1 MTIVVDFGIS
11 VDRFELG
18 GFVADLALE
27 AELERV
33 VPTGDRVIPYVW
45 VTGESTALDSLT
57 ETLETSDKTRSVA
70 VLDELLIDG
79 SEERQRLYR
88 VEWVT
93 DDLDVIKGIVD
104 ADGAVLEGKSTNDYW
119 RLRFRFPDHQNVAEF
134 YQYLAD
140 NDITDFRID
149 SIYQLEQRSDRG
161 SKPWTPEQREAL
173 AAAAERGY
181 FDVPRDASLEEIGG
195 VLGITQQAASERVR
209 RGVRNVVRDAL
220 DLPGARRNRD

>member
-1 MTIVVDFGIS
+1 MTILVDFGIS

-18 GFVADLALE
+18 GFVADHALE
-27 AELERV
+27 AELERI

-45 VTGESTALDSLT
+45 VTGESNALDSLT
-57 ETLETSDKTRSVA
+57 ESLETSGKTNSVA
-70 VLDELLIDG
+70 VLDELRIDG
-79 SEERQRLYR
+79 SEERQHLYR
-88 VEWVT
+88 IEWET

-134 YQYLAD
+134 YQFLAD

-149 SIYQLEQRSDRG
+149 SIYQLKQRSDRV

-173 AAAAERGY
+173 AAAAKRGY
-181 FDVPRDASLEEIGG
+181 FDVPRDASLEEVGA

-209 RGVRNVVRDAL
+209 RGVRNVVHDAL
-220 DLPGARRNRD
+220 NLPDARHDGG

>member
-1 MTIVVDFGIS
+1 MTILVDFGIS
-11 VDRFELG
+11 VERFELG

-27 AELERV
+27 AELERI

-45 VTGESTALDSLT
+45 VSGESETLDSLT
-57 ETLETSDKTRSVA
+57 ESLEASDKTNSVA

-79 SEERQRLYR
+79 SEEYQRLYR
-88 VEWVT
+88 IEWVAG
-93 DDLDVIKGIVD
+93 DLDVIKGIID

-149 SIYQLEQRSDRG
+149 SIYQLKQRSDRG

-195 VLGITQQAASERVR
+195 TLGITQQAASERVR
-209 RGVRNVVRDAL
+209 RGVRNVVHDAL
-220 DLPGARRNRD
+220 GLPDVRLEGD